1 MIYAGNT
8 STYTYI
14 DVRDVSHEM
23 DTERVETQAVGGR
36 FAREALDC
44 SCSPAN
50 LMTGLSL
57 PVRTPKSSTFP
68 RILNARLWTPRPAS
82 LKPEPPS

>member
-50 LMTGLSL
+50 LMTGLFL
-57 PVRTPKSSTFP
+57 ACPNPKIQHIP
-68 RILNARLWTPRPAS
+68 
-82 LKPEPPS
+82 